1 MALRT
6 FLKVVPTLEERIPI
20 SSAVAPGIIAR
31 LLPYLAIV
39 YLSRQKDTY
48 ILRLFL
54 LPIAIYSVLGAG
66 FKYCYTAPEH
76 NILNWLTAMCT
87 FAVISKCLRLA
98 LMPEGAL
105 RVGETSLDERSSG
118 LNPPCQPW
126 LSALVEMA
134 LTARGFKFKYGQDIP
149 LPKQAYRQDR
159 DSFLKATG
167 KMIVQ
172 SFFMLDLMDT
182 LLKLCPG
189 VAAPEGGTMF
199 YADLP
204 AGQRYGISTII
215 HIATGFLFLSG
226 FKLGYQFFAL
236 IAVGVFRNS
245 PADWPPVIDQPWIS
259 ESMHELWAKRWH
271 QLLRDSFYIYGGY
284 IGGKIAGRGG
294 LVLGMFLASGLFH
307 ELAMY
312 SMRGGFYYEP
322 VIFFAGQ
329 AIILWFERLWRTS
342 TGRRVG
348 GWTGRVWVYFV
359 MVVLGQPMVDSW
371 HRRGLGGGTV
381 ILPIL
386 SPTRRLISLFS

>member
-1 MALRT
+1 
-6 FLKVVPTLEERIPI
+6 
-20 SSAVAPGIIAR
+20 
-31 LLPYLAIV
+31 
-39 YLSRQKDTY
+39 
-48 ILRLFL
+48 
-54 LPIAIYSVLGAG
+54 
-66 FKYCYTAPEH
+66 
-76 NILNWLTAMCT
+76 
-87 FAVISKCLRLA
+87 
-98 LMPEGAL
+98 MPEGAL

-245 PADWPPVIDQPWIS
+245 SADWPPVIDQPWIS
-259 ESMHELWAKRWH
+259 GKVYPTMMPLSV
-271 QLLRDSFYIYGGY
+271 LRIIYRIDARTMGE
-284 IGGKIAGRGG
+284 A
-294 LVLGMFLASGLFH
+294 VAP
-307 ELAMY
+307 A
-312 SMRGGFYYEP
+312 
-322 VIFFAGQ
+322 
-329 AIILWFERLWRTS
+329 FERL
-342 TGRRVG
+342 
-348 GWTGRVWVYFV
+348 
-359 MVVLGQPMVDSW
+359 
-371 HRRGLGGGTV
+371 
-381 ILPIL
+381 ILHL
-386 SPTRRLISLFS
+386 RRLHWW